1 MTEKDPLDDIRV
13 KIDAIDSQ
21 LLKLLN
27 ERADCVHE
35 VGVIKKAGGLEIY
48 APEREEK
55 LLQALVAKSQGRLTE
70 TSIRAIYRE
79 IMSAALALEE
89 DLKIAFLGPEGTWTH
104 QASINKFGNSVKYLP
119 QNSLADVFDKVER
132 KQANYGVAP
141 IENSTE
147 GAVNHTL
154 DLFADSP
161 LKICAQIML
170 PIENNLL
177 SNTPIEKITRLYS
190 HPQVFGQCRSWLAQ
204 NFSHGET
211 IEVSST
217 AKAAELARD
226 DPEGGALGGALLAE
240 LHGLEILAPAIQD
253 IASNTTRFLVI
264 GHKTCPPTGADR
276 TSIMFAVRDEPGSLY
291 DALKPFNEFHLNLRK
306 IESRPSKR
314 RAWEYYFFVD
324 ISGHCTD
331 EQLLT
336 ALKELES
343 HCSFVKILGSYPDT
357 GTNAANPS

>member
-1 MTEKDPLDDIRV
+1 MAEKDPLDDIRV
-13 KIDAIDSQ
+13 KIDEIDTQ
-21 LLKLLN
+21 LLELLN
-27 ERADCVHE
+27 QRADCVHE
-35 VGVIKKAGGLEIY
+35 VGLIKKKGGLEIY

-55 LLQALVAKSQGRLTE
+55 LLQGLVEKSDGRLGAQ
-70 TSIRAIYRE
+70 SIRAIYRE

-104 QASINKFGNSVKYLP
+104 QAAISKFGNSVEYLP
-119 QNSLADVFDKVER
+119 QNSLADVFDRVER
-132 KQANYGVAP
+132 KQASYGVAP

-161 LKICAQIML
+161 LKICAEIMM

-177 SNTPIEKITRLYS
+177 SNKPVDRLERLYS

-217 AKAAELARD
+217 AKAAEMARD
-226 DPEGGALGGALLAE
+226 DPDGGALGGALLSE
-240 LHGLEILAPAIQD
+240 MHGLEILAPGIQD
-253 IASNTTRFLVI
+253 SASNTTRFLVI
-264 GHKTCPPTGADR
+264 GHKTCPPTGNDR
-276 TSIMFAVRDEPGSLY
+276 TSIMFSVRHEPGSLF
-291 DALKPFNEFHLNLRK
+291 DALKPFNEFRLNLRK

-314 RAWEYYFFVD
+314 RAWEYFFFVD

-336 ALKELES
+336 ALKELET
-343 HCSFVKILGSYPDT
+343 HCNFVKILGSYPDT
-357 GTNAANPS
+357 SEVSSA